1 MLKPL
6 FGSEVREKVLIFL
19 VSRESGYPTEVAT
32 FFNVSVRQIQNQL
45 DILESGSV
53 LVSQLIGKT
62 RVYEFNPRYAFL
74 NELKILLEKAL
85 SFYPIETQE
94 SLMIN
99 RRRPRRRNKPL

>member
-19 VSRESGYPTEVAT
+19 VSRESGYPTEIAT
-32 FFNVSVRQIQNQL
+32 FFNVSLRQIQNQL

-53 LVSQLIGKT
+53 VVSQMIGKT

-74 NELKILLEKAL
+74 GELKILLEKAL
-85 SFYPIETQE
+85 SFYPKQIQE

>member
-19 VSRESGYPTEVAT
+19 VSRESGYPTEIAT
-32 FFNVSVRQIQNQL
+32 FFNVSLRQIQNQL

-53 LVSQLIGKT
+53 VASQMIGKT
-62 RVYEFNPRYAFL
+62 RVYEFNPRYVFL
-74 NELKILLEKAL
+74 GELKILLKKAL
-85 SFYPIETQE
+85 SFYPRQIQE